1 MRDLSG
7 YQAVILCEGRDDYDF
22 ARGYLEKIGLNLRRC
37 QPRVS
42 PAGKRAGS
50 AWVRE
55 RFAEELKAW
64 RSKRSRMN
72 LVLVAMIDGDGRTP
86 EERKRELETS
96 EEMSKRGLQPRQP
109 KEEVLIIVPMR
120 HIEAWFEF
128 VVSGTCDE
136 SEKTKYKNKYRKSKR
151 PTKWGGMLAD
161 KCREVAFRPG
171 NDWPEAM
178 RDGCDELNRLS

>member
-37 QPRVS
+37 QPRVN

-50 AWVRE
+50 AWVRDK
-55 RFAEELKAW
+55 FAEELKKW
-64 RSKRSRMN
+64 RSKRPKT
-72 LVLVAMIDGDGRTP
+72 VLVAMIDGDGHTP
-86 EERKRELETS
+86 AERKRELETS
-96 EEMSKRGLQPRQP
+96 EEMSKRSLQPRQP

-128 VVSGTCDE
+128 VLHGECDE
-136 SEKTKYKNKYRKSKR
+136 TASYKNKYRKSKR
-151 PTKWGGMLAD
+151 PKKWGGMLAD